1 MFQGTTFSQTST
13 FTHRNDS
20 SSLAPLSTWGRIQR
34 QTDKIITSNVF
45 QMTYIGVPL
54 IVSGLIIKN
63 EDDHF
68 QSLRNTYIPNFRYH
82 YDDYLQYLP
91 AVAMLG
97 LKIGGVQGRSSWSR
111 MLVSEA
117 ITASIMGATINT
129 VKHTANVTRPDGS
142 NNHSFPSGHTANAFL
157 GAHIA
162 WKEFKDSS
170 PVLAYSG
177 YALATFVACSRL
189 YNNRHWV
196 ADVVAGAGFGILSV
210 ELAYLTY
217 FPIRN
222 AIARKVNMK
231 GSERLVVAPTLS
243 PDGGGLYLSWKF

>member
-20 SSLAPLSTWGRIQR
+20 SNLAPLSTWGRIQR

-111 MLVSEA
+111 S
-117 ITASIMGATINT
+117 TAGRIEQLS
-129 VKHTANVTRPDGS
+129 GS
-142 NNHSFPSGHTANAFL
+142 VPRCCRSRCRSRDLRGRECIPR
-157 GAHIA
+157 
-162 WKEFKDSS
+162 
-170 PVLAYSG
+170 
-177 YALATFVACSRL
+177 ACHRRFRRCS
-189 YNNRHWV
+189 
-196 ADVVAGAGFGILSV
+196 
-210 ELAYLTY
+210 T
-217 FPIRN
+217 
-222 AIARKVNMK
+222 
-231 GSERLVVAPTLS
+231 
-243 PDGGGLYLSWKF
+243 

>member
-82 YDDYLQYLP
+82 YDDYLQYLCRSD
-91 AVAMLG
+91 AW
-97 LKIGGVQGRSSWSR
+97 LKNRRCTRKKLLVPNARIRSHHR
-111 MLVSEA
+111 QY
-117 ITASIMGATINT
+117 
-129 VKHTANVTRPDGS
+129 HGS
-142 NNHSFPSGHTANAFL
+142 NHQYGETYGKCHPSRTIIPAHGIWPPPCCIKNTGRPVAL
-157 GAHIA
+157 GI
-162 WKEFKDSS
+162 
-170 PVLAYSG
+170 V
-177 YALATFVACSRL
+177 
-189 YNNRHWV
+189 
-196 ADVVAGAGFGILSV
+196 
-210 ELAYLTY
+210 
-217 FPIRN
+217 
-222 AIARKVNMK
+222 
-231 GSERLVVAPTLS
+231 
-243 PDGGGLYLSWKF
+243 

>member
-20 SSLAPLSTWGRIQR
+20 SSLVPLSTWGRIQR

-129 VKHTANVTRPDGS
+129 ETYGKCH
-142 NNHSFPSGHTANAFL
+142 PSGWFEQSFFPFR
-157 GAHIA
+157 AHGHGI
-162 WKEFKDSS
+162 
-170 PVLAYSG
+170 YG
-177 YALATFVACSRL
+177 RHHVA
-189 YNNRHWV
+189 
-196 ADVVAGAGFGILSV
+196 
-210 ELAYLTY
+210 
-217 FPIRN
+217 
-222 AIARKVNMK
+222 
-231 GSERLVVAPTLS
+231 
-243 PDGGGLYLSWKF
+243 

>member
-1 MFQGTTFSQTST
+1 MKTRLTILYSICCISMFQGTTFSQTST

-117 ITASIMGATINT
+117 ITASI
-129 VKHTANVTRPDGS
+129 
-142 NNHSFPSGHTANAFL
+142 NHQYGETYGKCHPSGWFEQSFFPFR
-157 GAHIA
+157 AHGHGI
-162 WKEFKDSS
+162 
-170 PVLAYSG
+170 YG
-177 YALATFVACSRL
+177 RHHVA
-189 YNNRHWV
+189 
-196 ADVVAGAGFGILSV
+196 
-210 ELAYLTY
+210 
-217 FPIRN
+217 
-222 AIARKVNMK
+222 
-231 GSERLVVAPTLS
+231 
-243 PDGGGLYLSWKF
+243 

>member
-1 MFQGTTFSQTST
+1 MKTRLTILYSICCISMFQGTTFSQTST

-129 VKHTANVTRPDGS
+129 VKH
-142 NNHSFPSGHTANAFL
+142 SFFPFRAHGH
-157 GAHIA
+157 GIYGRHH
-162 WKEFKDSS
+162 
-170 PVLAYSG
+170 
-177 YALATFVACSRL
+177 VA
-189 YNNRHWV
+189 
-196 ADVVAGAGFGILSV
+196 
-210 ELAYLTY
+210 
-217 FPIRN
+217 
-222 AIARKVNMK
+222 
-231 GSERLVVAPTLS
+231 
-243 PDGGGLYLSWKF
+243 

>member
-1 MFQGTTFSQTST
+1 MKTRLTILYSICCISMFQGTTFSQTST

-20 SSLAPLSTWGRIQR
+20 SNLAPLSTWGRIQR

-142 NNHSFPSGHTANAFL
+142 NNHSFPSGHT
-157 GAHIA
+157 GHGI
-162 WKEFKDSS
+162 
-170 PVLAYSG
+170 YG
-177 YALATFVACSRL
+177 RHHVA
-189 YNNRHWV
+189 
-196 ADVVAGAGFGILSV
+196 
-210 ELAYLTY
+210 
-217 FPIRN
+217 
-222 AIARKVNMK
+222 
-231 GSERLVVAPTLS
+231 
-243 PDGGGLYLSWKF
+243 

>member
-1 MFQGTTFSQTST
+1 MKTRLTILYSICCISMFQGTTFSQTSA

-20 SSLAPLSTWGRIQR
+20 SNLAPLSTWGRIQR

-97 LKIGGVQGRSSWSR
+97 LKIG
-111 MLVSEA
+111 
-117 ITASIMGATINT
+117 
-129 VKHTANVTRPDGS
+129 KCH
-142 NNHSFPSGHTANAFL
+142 PSGWFEQSFFPFR
-157 GAHIA
+157 AHGNGI
-162 WKEFKDSS
+162 
-170 PVLAYSG
+170 YG
-177 YALATFVACSRL
+177 RHHVA
-189 YNNRHWV
+189 
-196 ADVVAGAGFGILSV
+196 
-210 ELAYLTY
+210 
-217 FPIRN
+217 
-222 AIARKVNMK
+222 
-231 GSERLVVAPTLS
+231 
-243 PDGGGLYLSWKF
+243 

>member
-1 MFQGTTFSQTST
+1 MKTRLTILYSICCISMFQGTTFSQTST

-20 SSLAPLSTWGRIQR
+20 SNLAPLSTWGRIQR

-142 NNHSFPSGHTANAFL
+142 NNHSFLPGTRPWHLWPPPCCIKNTGRPVVL
-157 GAHIA
+157 GI
-162 WKEFKDSS
+162 
-170 PVLAYSG
+170 V
-177 YALATFVACSRL
+177 
-189 YNNRHWV
+189 
-196 ADVVAGAGFGILSV
+196 
-210 ELAYLTY
+210 
-217 FPIRN
+217 
-222 AIARKVNMK
+222 
-231 GSERLVVAPTLS
+231 
-243 PDGGGLYLSWKF
+243 

>member
-1 MFQGTTFSQTST
+1 
-13 FTHRNDS
+13 
-20 SSLAPLSTWGRIQR
+20 
-34 QTDKIITSNVF
+34 
-45 QMTYIGVPL
+45 MTYIGVPL

-142 NNHSFPSGHTANAFL
+142 NNHSFPSGHTAMAFMAATML
-157 GAHIA
+157 H
-162 WKEFKDSS
+162 KEYGTTRSPWYSIGGYTVATATAVSRMLNSIEGKGLITRTVNVKDRRNTYVCLT
-170 PVLAYSG
+170 PAGEQVLADSTQNMEQLRKQMIQRMG
-177 YALATFVACSRL
+177 HDDVCRLIELWNKLAGIMEDEVDHVLRQQKERETPASR
-189 YNNRHWV
+189 
-196 ADVVAGAGFGILSV
+196 
-210 ELAYLTY
+210 E
-217 FPIRN
+217 
-222 AIARKVNMK
+222 
-231 GSERLVVAPTLS
+231 
-243 PDGGGLYLSWKF
+243 GGPAETEDRP

>member
-20 SSLAPLSTWGRIQR
+20 SNLAPLSTWGRIQR

-97 LKIGGVQGRSSWSR
+97 LKIGGVQGRSR
-111 MLVSEA
+111 QY
-117 ITASIMGATINT
+117 
-129 VKHTANVTRPDGS
+129 HGS
-142 NNHSFPSGHTANAFL
+142 DHQYGETYGKCHPSGWFEQSFFPFR
-157 GAHIA
+157 AHGHGI
-162 WKEFKDSS
+162 
-170 PVLAYSG
+170 YG
-177 YALATFVACSRL
+177 RHHVA
-189 YNNRHWV
+189 
-196 ADVVAGAGFGILSV
+196 
-210 ELAYLTY
+210 
-217 FPIRN
+217 
-222 AIARKVNMK
+222 
-231 GSERLVVAPTLS
+231 
-243 PDGGGLYLSWKF
+243 

>member
-1 MFQGTTFSQTST
+1 MKTRLTILYSICCISMFQGTTFSQTST

-20 SSLAPLSTWGRIQR
+20 SNLAPLSTWGRIQR

-129 VKHTANVTRPDGS
+129 VKHTANVTVRMVR
-142 NNHSFPSGHTANAFL
+142 T
-157 GAHIA
+157 I
-162 WKEFKDSS
+162 
-170 PVLAYSG
+170 
-177 YALATFVACSRL
+177 
-189 YNNRHWV
+189 
-196 ADVVAGAGFGILSV
+196 ILS
-210 ELAYLTY
+210 LPGTRPWHLWPPPCCIKNTGR
-217 FPIRN
+217 P
-222 AIARKVNMK
+222 
-231 GSERLVVAPTLS
+231 VVL
-243 PDGGGLYLSWKF
+243 GIV

>member
-97 LKIGGVQGRSSWSR
+97 LKIGGVQGRSS
-111 MLVSEA
+111 
-117 ITASIMGATINT
+117 
-129 VKHTANVTRPDGS
+129 
-142 NNHSFPSGHTANAFL
+142 
-157 GAHIA
+157 
-162 WKEFKDSS
+162 
-170 PVLAYSG
+170 
-177 YALATFVACSRL
+177 
-189 YNNRHWV
+189 
-196 ADVVAGAGFGILSV
+196 
-210 ELAYLTY
+210 
-217 FPIRN
+217 
-222 AIARKVNMK
+222 
-231 GSERLVVAPTLS
+231 
-243 PDGGGLYLSWKF
+243 

>member
-1 MFQGTTFSQTST
+1 MKTRLTILYSICCISMFQGTTFSQTST

-20 SSLAPLSTWGRIQR
+20 SNLAPLSTWGRIQR

-97 LKIGGVQGRSSWSR
+97 LKIGGVQGRSHHR
-111 MLVSEA
+111 QY
-117 ITASIMGATINT
+117 
-129 VKHTANVTRPDGS
+129 HGS
-142 NNHSFPSGHTANAFL
+142 DHQYGETYGKCHPSGWFEQSFFPFR
-157 GAHIA
+157 AHGHGI
-162 WKEFKDSS
+162 
-170 PVLAYSG
+170 YG
-177 YALATFVACSRL
+177 RHHVA
-189 YNNRHWV
+189 
-196 ADVVAGAGFGILSV
+196 
-210 ELAYLTY
+210 
-217 FPIRN
+217 
-222 AIARKVNMK
+222 
-231 GSERLVVAPTLS
+231 
-243 PDGGGLYLSWKF
+243 